1 MLLSTKEDRRKAIL
15 EVLHRKGSA
24 KPVDLAENLSVSL
37 VTIRR
42 DIKDLILSGKI
53 SSGYGFVRL
62 QSSPSGAEQSFARR
76 LHVNVEVK
84 RALAMRAL
92 EYINDNDV
100 IFLGAG
106 TTCYFLAE
114 LLVSRFTRLH
124 IVTNGLKAL
133 DILAGAGGFNVECI
147 GGSLLPGFNSMVG
160 PKAESALR
168 SSFFSKGFLSCASYR
183 HDSGVFDLSPFTA
196 GIKQIVV
203 KNTKQLYLMVDSSK
217 IGAAAPSLIAPA
229 ESFGHVLTD
238 SPDIIV
244 PPGVS
249 VGLTESR

>member
-1 MLLSTKEDRRKAIL
+1 MGAKEDRRKAIL

-24 KPVDLAENLSVSL
+24 KPADLAEDLSVSL

-42 DIKDLILSGKI
+42 DIKDLISLGKI

-76 LHVNVEVK
+76 LHVNVDVK
-84 RALAMRAL
+84 RSLAIKAM

-100 IFLGAG
+100 VFLGAG

-114 LLVSRFTRLH
+114 LMVSRFTRLH

-133 DILAGAGGFNVECI
+133 EILAGAPGFNVECV

-160 PKAESALR
+160 PKAESSLR
-168 SSFFSKGFLSCASYR
+168 SSFFSKAFLSCASYR
-183 HDSGVFDLSPFTA
+183 CDSGVFDLSPFTA
-196 GIKQIVV
+196 GVKQVV
-203 KNTKQLYLMVDSSK
+203 VSNTKQLYLMVDSSK

-229 ESFGHVLTD
+229 ESFGHVITD
-238 SPDIIV
+238 DPEMKV
-244 PPGVS
+244 PQRVS
-249 VGLTESR
+249 VSSAG